1 MRHPS
6 WLTKPPCFDR
16 GLSAEGNKCFGS
28 ALAERGLSCVAAL
41 PGGTGGGGGGGLVG
55 RVIMTIPPSRGTQDL
70 CCPRDSKSAPGPA
83 TVSSSG
89 SALSLG
95 KRCTRRTG
103 PSQADRRGR
112 TTQRHTCCQATG
124 LCLGI
129 SLPPPALPPSRPC
142 HRHHHHI

>member
-41 PGGTGGGGGGGLVG
+41 PGGTGGGGAGRELVG
-55 RVIMTIPPSRGTQDL
+55 RVIMSIPPSRGTQDL

-89 SALSLG
+89 SVLSLG

-103 PSQADRRGR
+103 PSQADCRGR

-124 LCLGI
+124 LCLRI
-129 SLPPPALPPSRPC
+129 SLPTSPEPAPHPC
-142 HRHHHHI
+142 RHHHI